1 MRKSGHSTTSS
12 GIGAIDML
20 SAVGGFL
27 SALDGA
33 AQPARCAYADGTP
46 TLVAAAR
53 GLKAKRLLPPV
64 AVV

>member
-1 MRKSGHSTTSS
+1 
-12 GIGAIDML
+12 ML